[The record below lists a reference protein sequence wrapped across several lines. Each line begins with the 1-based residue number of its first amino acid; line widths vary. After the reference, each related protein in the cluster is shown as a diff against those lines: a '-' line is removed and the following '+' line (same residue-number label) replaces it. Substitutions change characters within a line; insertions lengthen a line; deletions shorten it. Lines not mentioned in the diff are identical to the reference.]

1 MDVRATA
8 VEPKVIERPFGPFER
23 MLALRY
29 IGAKRE
35 HGGLAFISVVSVIG
49 ITLGVWALILT
60 MSIMNGFR
68 LELISKI
75 IGFEPHVFVITN
87 GLPKPQVDALME
99 DIQLRPGVV
108 TVEPMTEGTALA
120 SAPALGRSDGV
131 QVRGVR
137 PEDIRANALIAGSIT
152 EGR

>member
-1 MDVRATA
+1 MERARRRQSSR
-8 VEPKVIERPFGPFER
+8 KVIERPFGPFER

-29 IGAKRE
+29 LGAKRE

-75 IGFEPHVFVITN
+75 IGFEPHVFVITR
-87 GLPKPQVDALME
+87 GLPQAAGRRADRGNPAAARRHHGRADDGRHGAAHQPTGAA
-99 DIQLRPGVV
+99 
-108 TVEPMTEGTALA
+108 TASRFAAYVLKTFA
-120 SAPALGRSDGV
+120 RTS
-131 QVRGVR
+131 
-137 PEDIRANALIAGSIT
+137 
-152 EGR
+152 